1 MSKRSNCFSPFTA
14 LRYWRVDVGYR
25 LTERSWFFWGGM
37 NVTFDPKLQGITGIW
52 DARRDGHYQAV
63 VFGGVRMEFV
73 SITSSQM
80 YTPVN

>member
-1 MSKRSNCFSPFTA
+1 

-25 LTERSWFFWGGM
+25 LTERSCFFGGGLVFLAGM
-37 NVTFDPKLQGITGIW
+37 NAAFDPKPQGITGIW

-73 SITSSQM
+73 SITSSQNLNVHSGKL
-80 YTPVN
+80 T